1 MSEAKCIPIP
11 AGCLGYITSK
21 DEDQKEPFYLCEYLH
36 AMGNGPGGIK
46 EYVELIRSRDEFM
59 GGNVWEYC
67 DHSVE
72 VTDADGNKHYT
83 YGGDFGDYPNDSNF
97 CVDGLVYPDRTPSNG
112 MRAIKN
118 AYMPLE
124 ISLKDADSGEIEIKS
139 WRFFETLSDV
149 DLVWTWNATAN
160 A

>member
-1 MSEAKCIPIP
+1 
-11 AGCLGYITSK
+11 
-21 DEDQKEPFYLCEYLH
+21 
-36 AMGNGPGGIK
+36 
-46 EYVELIRSRDEFM
+46 M

-72 VTDADGNKHYT
+72 VIDADGSKHYT

-149 DLVWTWNATAN
+149 DLVWNVEADGKRVSPAALRDLSSRPPAAAPINYMTRSILKNPAN
-160 A
+160 IFSTFV